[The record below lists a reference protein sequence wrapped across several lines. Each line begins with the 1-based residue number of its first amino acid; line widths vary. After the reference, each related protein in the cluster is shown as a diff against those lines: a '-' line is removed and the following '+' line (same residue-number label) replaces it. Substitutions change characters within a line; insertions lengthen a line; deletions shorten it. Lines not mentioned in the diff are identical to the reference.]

1 MSVRPNDTEII
12 KKSGI
17 NYFEFDSLKWAYGA
31 LLCLLLRC
39 AGLCLNY
46 MFFQIAYIPSSD
58 FLN

>member
-1 MSVRPNDTEII
+1 MTQKSL

-17 NYFEFDSLKWAYGA
+17 NYFEFDSLRWAYGA